1 MENSKLSAQK
11 GIKLMTTITPF
22 EKLLST
28 IYPSPYYSMNAAE
41 IIDRKVSSS
50 SVNMTGSTPDGN

>member
-1 MENSKLSAQK
+1 MDNSKLLAQK

-22 EKLLST
+22 EKLSST
-28 IYPSPYYSMNAAE
+28 IYPLPYYSMNAAE

-50 SVNMTGSTPDGN
+50 SMNMTGSTPDGN